1 MSCLVGNSDCFK
13 QSSILM
19 LEKSQE
25 LCLVLGERIGKVC
38 TGPWVLG
45 KAVLGLRPATTRED
59 CGSCTDELSLH
70 CGKAICTAV
79 SMLHQ
84 LILCNTWGT
93 SKFSY

>member
-1 MSCLVGNSDCFK
+1 MSCLLGNSVCLK

-25 LCLVLGERIGKVC
+25 LRLVLGKRIGKVYA
-38 TGPWVLG
+38 GPWVLG
-45 KAVLGLRPATTRED
+45 KAILGLRLATTRED
-59 CGSCTDELSLH
+59 CGFCTDELSLH
-70 CGKAICTAV
+70 CGKAVCTAA

-84 LILCNTWGT
+84 LILCDTWGI